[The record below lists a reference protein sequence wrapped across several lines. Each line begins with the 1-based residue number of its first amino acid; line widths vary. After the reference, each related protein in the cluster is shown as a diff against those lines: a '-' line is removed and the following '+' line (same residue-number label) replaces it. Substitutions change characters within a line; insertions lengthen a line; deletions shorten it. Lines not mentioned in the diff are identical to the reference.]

1 MREALRAASLT
12 LVRLSRL
19 LIVIGVLAAGAG
31 SLASAADH
39 QASKAAKHFKVSN
52 CDYRNDQGCPAA
64 PADNSCHFKKGA
76 QDRGCTPGVLNPAVT
91 RSTIKR
97 TICRTGWTSTIRPPT
112 SYTEPLKLQV
122 LRAYGDGGKSPSRFE
137 LDHLISLEL
146 GGAPSDPRNLWPES
160 HKSSYRKDG
169 LENSL
174 RAKVCAGSI
183 TLAKAQHRIVN
194 WPRFASRGGGH
205 GGHGGG
211 GGHGGSGGG
220 GGGSLDKNCS
230 DFSTHAEA
238 QAWFVGHGGSA
249 SNDVAGLDAD
259 HDGVACESL
268 P

>member
-1 MREALRAASLT
+1 MRSAARAASLT
-12 LVRLSRL
+12 LVRLSTL
-19 LIVIGVLAAGAG
+19 LIALGLLAAGAV
-31 SLASAADH
+31 SLAAADQ
-39 QASKAAKHFKVSN
+39 QASTAAARFKASN
-52 CDYRNDQGCPAA
+52 CNYRNDRGCPAVHA
-64 PADNSCHFKKGA
+64 ADSCHFRGEA
-76 QDRGCTPGVLNPAVT
+76 QDRHCTPGVLNPAVT
-91 RSTIKR
+91 QRTIKR
-97 TICRTGWTSTIRPPT
+97 TICHSGWTSTIRPPT
-112 SYTEPLKLQV
+112 SYTDPLKLEQ
-122 LRAYGDGGKSPSRFE
+122 LKAYGDGGQSPSGFE

-160 HKSSYRKDG
+160 HKNSYNKDG

-183 TLAKAQHRIVN
+183 TLAKAQRRIVN
-194 WPRFASRGGGH
+194 WPKFASH

-211 GGHGGSGGG
+211 GGGGT

-230 DFSTHAEA
+230 DFSTQAEA
-238 QAWFVGHGGSA
+238 QAWFNSHGGSA

>member
-1 MREALRAASLT
+1 MRKAPRAGSLT

-19 LIVIGVLAAGAG
+19 LIAGILAAGG
-31 SLASAADH
+31 VASVAAAADH
-39 QASKAAKHFKVSN
+39 QAASSARHFKVSG
-52 CDYRNDQGCPAA
+52 CDYHDDQGCPAVAA
-64 PADNSCHFKKGA
+64 PDSCHAKAGA
-76 QDRGCTPGVLNPAVT
+76 QDRHCTPGVLNPAVT
-91 RSTIKR
+91 QATIKR

-112 SYTEPLKLQV
+112 SYTDPLKLKE
-122 LRAYGDGGKSPSRFE
+122 LRAYGEGGRSPSGFE

-160 HKSSYRKDG
+160 HKNSYRKDG

-183 TLAKAQHRIVN
+183 GLAKAQWRIVH
-194 WPRFASRGGGH
+194 WPKFASH
-205 GGHGGG
+205 GGQ
-211 GGHGGSGGG
+211 GGSGGG
-220 GGGSLDKNCS
+220 GSTGGGGGTVDKNCS
-230 DFSTHAEA
+230 DFSTQAEA

-249 SNDVAGLDAD
+249 SNDVAGLDTD